1 VREMTTEVRLGIVV
15 ALGAIGAA
23 IAQLVDPGGS
33 AVVLVVLAAGIV
45 GGELFVLR
53 PAMRAALPLSYAVI
67 LVVLRAGSPAEFM
80 VTVFAAELVAF
91 GLRSEPTVWDRV
103 WVTARRLGA
112 AAAALCVYQL
122 VNDAMHGGDGRWA
135 VLVAL
140 SGAGAAEILV
150 DDLLHV
156 VRARRFY
163 LSIRGRSADLAL
175 VTSGVLMSVVFKG
188 IDGHTGAGLG
198 GALLLSIPLL
208 AAWYSFERL
217 ASIRR
222 TYGQTISALSVVP
235 ELAGLVRE
243 GHAQRVADLSMRLG
257 ADLGLSGLDLEYLR
271 AAALLHHLGHLC
283 LDDPEV
289 RGRAIEPSEVTDKGA
304 EILRQTEYLHP
315 AGDLLASDTA
325 SVGSQILRVAS
336 AFDELT
342 AGDPA
347 FNDAAIEALYS
358 GPGYVYDPRVLDA
371 LERVAGVEAKVPI
384 L

>member
-1 VREMTTEVRLGIVV
+1 MTTARRLTIV
-15 ALGAIGAA
+15 ALLGAIAA
-23 IAQLVDPGGS
+23 GVATLVDPDGS
-33 AVVLVVLAAGIV
+33 ATVLVVLGAAVAAG
-45 GGELFVLR
+45 ELLVLR
-53 PAMRAALPLSYAVI
+53 PAERAPLPLSYAVI
-67 LVVLRAGSPAEFM
+67 LVLVRAASPAEFL
-80 VTVFAAELVAF
+80 VTVVAAEAVVYL
-91 GLRSEPTVWDRV
+91 LRPERSEWDRV
-103 WVTARRLGA
+103 WLTAIRLGA
-112 AAAALCVYQL
+112 AVAALGTFHL
-122 VNDAMHGGDGRWA
+122 VTNLIDGQDGRWV

-140 SGAGAAEILV
+140 AAAGIVEVLV

-156 VRARRFY
+156 VRVRRFY
-163 LSIRGRSADLAL
+163 LSTKGRSADLAL
-175 VTSGVLMSVVFKG
+175 ITSGMLMSVG
-188 IDGHTGAGLG
+188 YMAIGDHEGMGLWG
-198 GALLLSIPLL
+198 PLLFSIPLL

-222 TYGQTISALSVVP
+222 TYGQTIGALSVVP
-235 ELAGLVRE
+235 ELAGLVRP
-243 GHAQRVADLSMRLG
+243 GHAERVADLSVELG
-257 ADLGLSGLDLEYLR
+257 RELHLSAPDLEYLQ

-304 EILRQTEYLHP
+304 EILRQTDYLRP

-336 AFDELT
+336 AYDELT

-347 FNDAAIEALYS
+347 FSDAAIEALYS

-371 LERVAGVEAKVPI
+371 LERVAGTAAKVPSR